1 VALRHL
7 RRTLDLAL
15 LLLLLARLLLLVVIE
30 MQMRTH
36 LIRQTCQLQQAR
48 LLGSNSS
55 SSSSGVAGR
64 TRSGPA
70 SGA

>member
-1 VALRHL
+1 
-7 RRTLDLAL
+7 LDLAL
-15 LLLLLARLLLLVVIE
+15 LLLLLARLLLLLLLLVIE

-36 LIRQTCQLQQAR
+36 LIRKTCQLQQAR
-48 LLGSNSS
+48 LLGSS

-64 TRSGPA
+64 TRSGPV